1 MKHPT
6 PKRSSVKTPRGRRG
20 AKPGTQTA
28 NKATTVEF
36 EREDMGIASK
46 E

>member
-1 MKHPT
+1 MARKTSKPNIKHKT
-6 PKRSSVKTPRGRRG
+6 KRPLLKSRE
-20 AKPGTQTA
+20 
-28 NKATTVEF
+28 TTEITVEEF

>member
-1 MKHPT
+1 MARKTSKPNIK
-6 PKRSSVKTPRGRRG
+6 PKSKRPLLKSRET
-20 AKPGTQTA
+20 TE
-28 NKATTVEF
+28 ATVDEF